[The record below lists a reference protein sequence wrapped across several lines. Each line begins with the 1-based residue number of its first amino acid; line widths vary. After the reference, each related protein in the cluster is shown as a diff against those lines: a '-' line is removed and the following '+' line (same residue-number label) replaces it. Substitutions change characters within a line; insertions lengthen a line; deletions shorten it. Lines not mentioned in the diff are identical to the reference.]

1 VTKEGLCCFL
11 CCCVVVSWH
20 SCPSEANSIAIR
32 NICIQVQRQAFHHID
47 KIKNAHTLSFFIFS
61 NAGPLDPWSEE
72 NYEALQEKSGDEEN
86 GPVGPPVSSEEPHGS
101 DELFETNLNSKIH
114 SFLFDYL

>member
-1 VTKEGLCCFL
+1 MLFSVLLCSCFVAFL
-11 CCCVVVSWH
+11 SVG
-20 SCPSEANSIAIR
+20 SELHR
-32 NICIQVQRQAFHHID
+32 HPKHLHPGRLQRQAFHHID

-72 NYEALQEKSGDEEN
+72 NYEALQEKSGDGEN

-101 DELFETNLNSKIH
+101 DELFEPDLNSKIH
-114 SFLFDYL
+114 SFAFDYL